1 MIKCFAKKL
10 MRKSKKELQ
19 EIYRLVYG
27 RVAYES
33 AIDFKYKKY
42 DYIVRLETELDV
54 EKYL

>member
-1 MIKCFAKKL
+1 MTKCFTKKI

-33 AIDFKYKKY
+33 AIDFKYRKY
-42 DYIVRLETELDV
+42 DYIVRLECKPDV